1 MEAVA
6 RVFAGRVVFA
16 QIPAF
21 TLVALLIAPAIASA
35 SWLATGP
42 FGGDADIV
50 RTIPHLKGEV
60 VAATH
65 NGLIFIS
72 HNGAASWKNLPFPA
86 QFSGVLHALEI
97 DPNSANTWYAGV
109 ESDIGRISGVYK
121 TTDRGATWKQLPGTV
136 GLGVWSL
143 ALFPGDTSVIAAGA
157 STGVFISR
165 DAGATW
171 KHITRDSDTEIRPV
185 VSLAFHPAKSEILY
199 AGTTHLPWRTMDGG
213 ASWESIH
220 TGMIDDSDVFS
231 IQVDAKNPSHVMASA
246 CSGVYNSM
254 DGGNKWA
261 HLETPR
267 GAFRTHFVAIDPRH
281 EGVVFAGT
289 TDGLLKSVNGGHA
302 WRKVS
307 QYSVHSLAFDPGL
320 DGRVFFA
327 ATAGAYP
334 GGLLLS
340 NDEGSTLRE
349 SNTGFT
355 NRSFTTLSGSGLAL
369 YSSSVYE
376 AGSGGAYRT
385 ENLAARWDK
394 AAVPAGDQLVQL
406 TAAPDDAK
414 RLYAAGY
421 HGISESKDGGLHWT
435 SRRMPEGSTTVSAL
449 LPLPKGVLLAAASSG
464 LFRSSDGSSWTKV
477 SSEAMQPGTLSLQ
490 RSGSAVAA
498 LTNSG
503 AIASMD
509 GGVTWKTCG
518 STGVQGPWYGLAFD
532 MHSGSVLNSANSS
545 VALAATP
552 AGLFRSTDSCGTWT
566 AVQGGLAQQTVSLV
580 LFHPTRPGEAL
591 ASQGGRVFVSMDGG
605 QRWQPLD
612 DDTAG
617 NAGPASL
624 VILSAAPDTLFALF
638 PRRGVYSTGIG
649 MWTAG
654 AGQSDAVAGP
664 SIAAKARSN
673 R

>member
-1 MEAVA
+1 M
-6 RVFAGRVVFA
+6 
-16 QIPAF
+16 
-21 TLVALLIAPAIASA
+21 SA

-60 VAATH
+60 VAGTH
-65 NGLIFIS
+65 NGLIFVS

-109 ESDIGRISGVYK
+109 ESEIGRISGVYK

-136 GLGVWSL
+136 GIGVWSL
-143 ALFPGDTSVIAAGA
+143 ALFPDNTSVIAAGT
-157 STGVFISR
+157 STGVFISH

-171 KHITRDSDTEIRPV
+171 KHITRDGDTEIRPV
-185 VSLAFHPAKSEILY
+185 VSLAFHPTNSEILY

-213 ASWESIH
+213 ASWQSIH

-254 DGGNKWA
+254 DGGSRWS

-281 EGVVFAGT
+281 NGVVFAGT

-307 QYSVHSLAFDPGL
+307 SYSVHSLAFDPGL

-327 ATAGAYP
+327 ATAGKFP
-334 GGLLLS
+334 GGLLVS

-394 AAVPAGDQLVQL
+394 AAVPAGDQLVQM
-406 TAAPDDAK
+406 TAAPDNPK
-414 RLYAAGY
+414 LLYAAGY

-435 SRRMPEGSTTVSAL
+435 SRRMPEGSASVSAL
-449 LPLPKGVLLAAASSG
+449 LPLPKGVLLAATSSG
-464 LFRSSDGSSWTKV
+464 LYRSADGASWTKV
-477 SSEAMQPGTLSLQ
+477 SGEAMQPGTLSLQ

-509 GGVTWKTCG
+509 AGLTWKACG
-518 STGVQGPWYGLAFD
+518 STGIGGPWYGLAFD
-532 MHSGSVLNSANSS
+532 MQPGSVQNTANPP

-552 AGLFRSTDSCGTWT
+552 AGLFRSTDGCGTWT
-566 AVQGGLAQQTVSLV
+566 AVHNGLARQTVSLV
-580 LFHPTRPGEAL
+580 LFHPTRPGEAF
-591 ASQGGRVFVSMDGG
+591 ASQGGRVFVSTDGG

-612 DDTAG
+612 DETAG

-649 MWTAG
+649 MWTAA
-654 AGQSDAVAGP
+654 AGKSVAEAG
-664 SIAAKARSN
+664 SRMAAKTRSN
-673 R
+673 

>member
-1 MEAVA
+1 METVA
-6 RVFAGRVVFA
+6 RVSACRVFFPQISAFA
-16 QIPAF
+16 
-21 TLVALLIAPAIASA
+21 LVALFAVPATISA

-50 RTIPHLKGEV
+50 RAIPHAKGRV
-60 VAATH
+60 VAAAH
-65 NGLIFIS
+65 NGLIFTS
-72 HNGAASWKNLPFPA
+72 DNGAASWKNLPFPA

-97 DPNSANTWYAGV
+97 DPNSPNTWYAGV
-109 ESDIGRISGVYK
+109 ESEIGRISGVYK
-121 TTDRGATWKQLPGTV
+121 TTDAGATWAQLPGTA
-136 GLGVWSL
+136 GIGVWSL
-143 ALFPGDTSVIAAGA
+143 ALFPADTSVVAAGT
-157 STGVFISR
+157 STGVFISH

-171 KHITRDSDTEIRPV
+171 KHITQDGDTEIRPV
-185 VSLAFHPAKSEILY
+185 VSLAFHPTESKILY

-254 DGGNKWA
+254 DGGSRWS
-261 HLETPR
+261 HLETPP

-281 EGVVFAGT
+281 DGVVFAGT

-307 QYSVHSLAFDPGL
+307 PYSVHSLAFDPGL

-327 ATAGAYP
+327 ATSGAFP
-334 GGLLLS
+334 GGLLVS

-394 AAVPAGDQLVQL
+394 AAVPAGDQLVQM
-406 TAAPDDAK
+406 TAAPDDPK

-435 SRRMPEGSTTVSAL
+435 PRRMPDGATAVSAL
-449 LPLPKGVLLAAASSG
+449 LPLSKGVLLAATPSG
-464 LFRSSDGSSWTKV
+464 VFRSADGSSWTKV
-477 SSEAMQPGTLSLQ
+477 SGESMQPGTLSLQ
-490 RSGSAVAA
+490 RSGNAVAA

-509 GGVTWKTCG
+509 GGITWKSCG
-518 STGVQGPWYGLAFD
+518 TTGVQGPWYGLAFD
-532 MHSGSVLNSANSS
+532 MQSANVLNSANST

-552 AGLFRSTDSCGTWT
+552 AGLFRSTNGCATWT
-566 AVQGGLAQQTVSLV
+566 AVHDGLDRQTVSLV
-580 LFHPTRPGEAL
+580 LFHPTRPREAF
-591 ASQGGRVFVSMDGG
+591 ASQGGRVFVSTDGG
-605 QRWQPLD
+605 QRWLPLD
-612 DDTAG
+612 DETAG

-624 VILSAAPDTLFALF
+624 VILSAAPDTLFALY

-649 MWTAG
+649 MWTAAAEKSG
-654 AGQSDAVAGP
+654 GVAGM
-664 SIAAKARSN
+664 SMAARSRTN
-673 R
+673 